1 MAEWRDHLTGGI
13 SWRERPGD
21 GPAPVC
27 LHGIGS
33 RAFGWQALADC
44 LPGWR
49 VIAWDA
55 PGYGVSAPL
64 AAEWPVARDYA
75 QALKGLTMAIGL
87 TDFHLVGH
95 SLGTLI
101 GASYARNYPQAAKS
115 LTLASCAQGG
125 GVALGAA
132 LAAAH
137 QARIND
143 LQGAGSDR
151 FSEIRS
157 PRLVYQ
163 PEANPALVAQVR
175 AAMATVTL
183 PGYAQAVRML
193 ASGDLAADCA
203 EISTGTAVVVG
214 AEDIV
219 TPPAQSERAFA
230 ALRNPR
236 GLTVVPGCGHA
247 LPLQAPQ
254 ALAEIILAQ
263 AETCADQ
270 GATR

>member
-13 SWRERPGD
+13 GWRERPGD
-21 GPAPVC
+21 GPVLVC

-33 RAFGWQALADC
+33 RANSWQALAEG

-49 VIAWDA
+49 VVAWDA
-55 PGYGVSAPL
+55 PGYGASRPMTMD
-64 AAEWPVARDYA
+64 WPVAQDYA
-75 QALKGLTMAIGL
+75 ESLERLTKAIGL
-87 TDFHLVGH
+87 TEFHLVGH

-101 GASYARNYPQAAKS
+101 AASYARNYPQPLKS
-115 LTLASCAQGG
+115 LTLVSCAQGG
-125 GVALGAA
+125 GVVPGSA

-143 LQGAGSDR
+143 LQASGAEH
-151 FSEIRS
+151 FSETRS
-157 PRLVYQ
+157 PRLVYR

-193 ASGDLAADCA
+193 AAGDLSADCA

-219 TPPAQSERAFA
+219 TPPAQSRRAHA
-230 ALRNPR
+230 ALKNPR

-247 LPLQAPQ
+247 LPLQAPR

-263 AETCADQ
+263 ADACADQ

>member
-21 GPAPVC
+21 GPVLVC

-33 RAFGWQALADC
+33 RAFGWQALAEC

-55 PGYGVSAPL
+55 PGYGKSVPL
-64 AAEWPVARDYA
+64 TVDWPVARDYA
-75 QALKGLTMAIGL
+75 QALEGLTNVIGL
-87 TDFHLVGH
+87 TKFHLVGH

-115 LTLASCAQGG
+115 LTLTSCAQGG
-125 GVALGAA
+125 GVTPGAA

-143 LQGAGSDR
+143 LQEVGAEK

-157 PRLVYQ
+157 PRLVYR

-193 ASGDLAADCA
+193 AAGDLTADCA

-230 ALRNPR
+230 ALKNPR

-247 LPLQAPQ
+247 LPLQAPL
-254 ALAEIILAQ
+254 ALAQIIRAQ

-270 GATR
+270 GATP